1 MAKPVPAP
9 VAPAVKPAPAPTSAA
24 PGVAPAPPAPP
35 VTPAVAPPPPPPAEP
50 KVVEMPM
57 ATLSAAT
64 VSAIA
69 SDHSR
74 QLSLCEGS
82 AELHGDVAV
91 QFQVDGSG
99 KVVKSQLSSSIK
111 NPKVASCILKA
122 VQSWTFPRSPT
133 GSAKGVYSISYQ

>member
-1 MAKPVPAP
+1 MPKTPAKDTAVATTPAP
-9 VAPAVKPAPAPTSAA
+9 AAPQVAAPAPAPTPA
-24 PGVAPAPPAPP
+24 PAPAPAPAPPP
-35 VTPAVAPPPPPPAEP
+35 VEP
-50 KVVEMPM
+50 EIVIPS
-57 ATLSAAT
+57 LSNAT

-69 SDHSR
+69 SDNSR
-74 QLSLCEGS
+74 QLAKCEGT
-82 AELHGDVAV
+82 EDLHGEVAV
-91 QFQVDGSG
+91 AFQIDGSG